1 MITFGAN
8 PEAGRTPGGMTRL
21 ILFTLAILAAMASPV
36 RSHADGAAVVYLV
49 RHAEKTDDGRDPEL
63 SATGRERASELARM
77 LRDAGISHICNDP
90 DSFELA
96 RCPAH

>member
-1 MITFGAN
+1 
-8 PEAGRTPGGMTRL
+8 MTRL